1 MIEKWYKNL
10 KKFCANFQYF
20 DEKNGQ
26 KRVRPKIVFNGFDR
40 AGKAARDARN
50 KTSKNHAHSTLI

>member
-1 MIEKWYKNL
+1 MKKKWS
-10 KKFCANFQYF
+10 
-20 DEKNGQ
+20 

-50 KTSKNHAHSTLI
+50 KTSKKHAHSTLI